1 MHPINIDNFNSFDLN
16 NKSIVIVKRDYNL
29 GVKVIV
35 KSSLKDLA
43 LKKTA
48 IFLEDCFFSR
58 SRSYSSLFL
67 SSK

>member
-48 IFLEDCFFSR
+48 IFLGSCFFEV
-58 SRSYSSLFL
+58 
-67 SSK
+67 KIV

>member
-35 KSSLKDLA
+35 KS
-43 LKKTA
+43 
-48 IFLEDCFFSR
+48 F
-58 SRSYSSLFL
+58 
-67 SSK
+67 